1 MIELVAVHLIFD
13 WLKTFNAL
21 FETGHLRLRRFSPNK
36 TFRNLEKS
44 MSAEGVF
51 CLMGLTE
58 ISKLRLRIE
67 RQFSNVARATCH
79 TTYMLHRESSF
90 SLPGVVSSPSQSQG
104 FNLDAYTRILGH
116 HPQVPR
122 PLSTDRRLGIM
133 ERVQKPPPLR
143 GIFEVTCDSN
153 FVLSPESFGKFLKYP
168 PSLKPGVIDAADLD
182 HRSAVSFFCIWRDMF
197 CAGGRLS
204 SFSATANFRDDL
216 AVNITYEES
225 FNHCIPELSMVFKT
239 TSFDGISDSRR
250 FSCLLNRDW
259 FLPEQFS
266 LGMLKVFTEQ
276 LVQLITANL
285 NSDTQAPE
293 IRAYNLDRVV
303 NHPQKRPALEK

>member
-1 MIELVAVHLIFD
+1 
-13 WLKTFNAL
+13 
-21 FETGHLRLRRFSPNK
+21 
-36 TFRNLEKS
+36 
-44 MSAEGVF
+44 MSSEGVF
-51 CLMGLTE
+51 CLTSLSE
-58 ISKLRLRIE
+58 ISKLRLKIE
-67 RQFSNVARATCH
+67 RQFSNVARDTCR
-79 TTYMLHRESSF
+79 TTCMLHRQSSF

-104 FNLDAYTRILGH
+104 FNLDAYTRMLGH
-116 HPQVPR
+116 QPHVPR
-122 PLSTDRRLGIM
+122 PVNMDRRLGIV
-133 ERVQKPPPLR
+133 ERAQKPPPLR

-153 FVLSPESFGKFLKYP
+153 FVLSPEMFLQYP
-168 PSLKPGVIDAADLD
+168 PSLKPGVIDAGDLD
-182 HRSAVSFFCIWRDMF
+182 YRSAVSFFCIWREMF

-216 AVNITYEES
+216 AVNITYEEL

-250 FSCLLNRDW
+250 FLCLLNCDW

-276 LVQLITANL
+276 LVQLITAKL
-285 NSDTQAPE
+285 NSDMQAPE